1 MPGAL
6 KVYGLAALLAAA
18 AGVWGYIQHVQ
29 SDTAEARL
37 ETARERE
44 ARARDGEKQA
54 RQALA
59 EATQATNETLQRLDA
74 LSAAITAQREHL
86 TQLREATRHVQD
98 RIRRSPDD
106 GCLDRPVPERLRQL
120 PGAPAADRA
129 RARDVPRA
137 ADAAGPP
144 DA

>member
-37 ETARERE
+37 ETAQERE

-59 EATQATNETLQRLDA
+59 EATQATDQTLRRLDA
-74 LSAAITAQREHL
+74 LAAAITAQRAYLARLQE
-86 TQLREATRHVQD
+86 TTRHALD
-98 RIRRSPDD
+98 RIRSRPDD
-106 GCLDRPVPERLRQL
+106 GCLDRLVPDGLREL
-120 PGAPAADRA
+120 PRTPAADRA
-129 RARDVPRA
+129 RASNVPRT